1 MIFSVKLSVI
11 MPLTSCSCEASVNRH
26 MRSLTILRAAL
37 LLLLITAI
45 ATGKDKTPPTYQQ
58 GTITGWS
65 TQVYQKSYA
74 RDSASLM
81 GHKKFYDL
89 KGGGLVYQIAG
100 IDHPWRGAVSAC
112 GPFDT
117 GQAVDYRIEDNKIYI
132 RRENGKEQKCDVAS
146 EKATEGAKPD
156 APSTAAPPA
165 ANKPADKP
173 PDNR

>member
-1 MIFSVKLSVI
+1 MTVI
-11 MPLTSCSCEASVNRH
+11 RNP
-26 MRSLTILRAAL
+26 LTILRIVL
-37 LLLLITAI
+37 FVLLIATI

-89 KGGGLVYQIAG
+89 KGADRAYQIAG
-100 IDHPWRGAVSAC
+100 IDHPWRGGISAC
-112 GPFDT
+112 GPFET
-117 GQAVDYRIEDNKIYI
+117 GQSVDYRIEDKKIYI
-132 RRENGKEQKCDVAS
+132 RRENGKEQKCDIAS
-146 EKATEGAKPD
+146 EKTIERTGPD

-165 ANKPADKP
+165 KP
-173 PDNR
+173 

>member
-1 MIFSVKLSVI
+1 MN
-11 MPLTSCSCEASVNRH
+11 P
-26 MRSLTILRAAL
+26 LTILRTAL
-37 LLLLITAI
+37 FVLLIAAI

-65 TQVYQKSYA
+65 NQVYQKSYA

-89 KGGGLVYQIAG
+89 KGAALVYQIAG

-112 GPFDT
+112 GPFET

-132 RRENGKEQKCDVAS
+132 RRENGKEQKCDIAS
-146 EKATEGAKPD
+146 EKAIEGAKPD
-156 APSTAAPPA
+156 APSTAVPPT